1 MSKLE
6 FSMKLE
12 SSVEELMEAIM
23 DFEKW
28 PTFLPR
34 QLKSVKIL
42 KKTENETTIEEI
54 LVFKTFVKNEI
65 KQTSIYKKISDNS
78 IHSQIISG
86 HAKGTETNI
95 SFLEIESGVEVS
107 VDIELKLSLKARFLS
122 PIIKKVFKVFLQGIL
137 LKIDYSILGRGES
150 TVV

>member
-1 MSKLE
+1 
-6 FSMKLE
+6 MKLE
-12 SSVEELMEAIM
+12 SSVKELMEAIM
-23 DFEKW
+23 DFKKW
-28 PTFLPR
+28 PTLLPR

-42 KKTENETTIEEI
+42 KKTENEITVEEI
-54 LVFKTFVKNEI
+54 LVFKTIVKNEI

-107 VDIELKLSLKARFLS
+107 VDVELKLSLKARFLS
-122 PIIKKVFKVFLQGIL
+122 PIIKKAYKGFLQGVL
-137 LKIDYSILGRGES
+137 LKIDYSIVDRGKS

>member
-12 SSVEELMEAIM
+12 SSVEELMEVIM

-54 LVFKTFVKNEI
+54 LVFKTLVKNEI

-86 HAKGTETNI
+86 HAKGTETYRGNYWY
-95 SFLEIESGVEVS
+95 L
-107 VDIELKLSLKARFLS
+107 VDLSEDSKPLPEQNKGLGYLIIGIIGMYSWLLVWQSLYNRFHRMWYL
-122 PIIKKVFKVFLQGIL
+122 
-137 LKIDYSILGRGES
+137 
-150 TVV
+150 

>member
-1 MSKLE
+1 MRKLE

-28 PTFLPR
+28 STFLPI

-54 LVFKTFVKNEI
+54 LVFKTLVKNEI

-86 HAKGTETNI
+86 PAKGTETNI
-95 SFLEIESGVEVS
+95 SFLVIESGVEVS

-122 PIIKKVFKVFLQGIL
+122 PIIKKVFKSFLQGIL
-137 LKIDYSILGRGES
+137 LKIDYSILDRGES

>member
-12 SSVEELMEAIM
+12 SSVEELMEMIM

-28 PTFLPR
+28 PTYLPI

-42 KKTENETTIEEI
+42 KKNENQITIEEI
-54 LVFKTFVKNEI
+54 LVFKTLIKHEI
-65 KQTSIYKKISDNS
+65 KQTSVYEKISDNL

-95 SFLEIESGVEVS
+95 SLLKIESGTEIF
-107 VDIELKLSLKARFLS
+107 VDIELKISLKARFLS
-122 PIIKKVFKVFLQGIL
+122 PIIKKVFKLFLRGVL
-137 LKIDYSILGRGES
+137 LKIDYSIIDKGES